1 MNIRW
6 IRKNETEFQE
16 IETMKKRIWNQLKKA
31 AVVTVLA
38 GIVGNCMVSASEF
51 STQEEQK
58 VLLKQ
63 SAQWTDEKNFQAEV
77 CLELSGLKELCTEMS
92 KNESAILEQQN
103 AQTGQNEQAVET
115 EQPDEED
122 YINENA
128 QAAEEMQLEENLPS
142 GDEDVY
148 DEDTYDED
156 VYGEE
161 DTYLEENDQAGE
173 NGQAEENKQPAEE
186 GQGTND
192 GQNPESSHPASDA
205 RYFLTAYISEYFQ
218 VDETGLKHDMQAE
231 SVKIQNQKGQETE
244 VTKLTCEVPVK
255 DAETDTFSL
264 KIPVSLRE
272 EYRISPVSVS
282 YPVCQDELTQKEQTQ
297 EGQTQNEQI
306 QKEQTTAGAYL
317 WKKTGEDIEVVTVS
331 PSASLQVAEAKTG
344 LTADLQPKESKVR
357 AGQQVSYVLT
367 VNNTGELAL
376 ENIEV
381 HSSFSMENIKASWEQ
396 QEGFTADG
404 TQGML
409 SALQPGETKKLRMDL
424 QLTENQSGELIHTV
438 TLKTGHPGK
447 DEEIGCQTAVKVT
460 AEELKAAFE
469 VEKTADRT
477 QAYPGDTITYQICIR
492 NTGERTLHSV
502 LSTERF
508 QNAGILAKF
517 VQKEGVTLSNNGT
530 QALIP
535 QITPGEAFA
544 LYATVTIPQ
553 YFTSQELVNEVTVIS
568 DETGS
573 QIMKSQS
580 NVTLTTNTNTVTATP
595 EPTPVTAQT
604 YSDGYGYASKSA
616 GAYSAA
622 SKPKTGDETEIAL
635 YIVLGI
641 FAFMSGISAFCYNR
655 KKKQH

>member
-1 MNIRW
+1 MIIRW
-6 IRKNETEFQE
+6 IKIKNETEFQE
-16 IETMKKRIWNQLKKA
+16 IETMKKRIWNQLKKVAVLA
-31 AVVTVLA
+31 ALA
-38 GIVGNCMVSASEF
+38 GIVGNCVASASEF
-51 STQEEQK
+51 SAQEEQK

-92 KNESAILEQQN
+92 ENGNAILEQQN
-103 AQTGQNEQAVET
+103 VQTGQNEQAVET

-128 QAAEEMQLEENLPS
+128 QAAEEMQLEKNTLS
-142 GDEDVY
+142 DDEDVY
-148 DEDTYDED
+148 DEDAQDED
-156 VYGEE
+156 IF
-161 DTYLEENDQAGE
+161 LEENNQAGE

-186 GQGTND
+186 GQGTSD
-192 GQNPESSHPASDA
+192 GQNPENSQQASDV
-205 RYFLTAYISEYFQ
+205 RYFLTAYMSEYFQ

-244 VTKLTCEVPVK
+244 ITKLTCEVPVK
-255 DAETDTFSL
+255 DAQADTFGL

-282 YPVCQDELTQKEQTQ
+282 YPVCQDKLSLKEQTQ
-297 EGQTQNEQI
+297 EAT
-306 QKEQTTAGAYL
+306 GAYF
-317 WKKTGEDIEVVTVS
+317 WKKAEGKAQVLAVS
-331 PSASLQVAEAKTG
+331 DAASLQVAEAKAG
-344 LTADLQPKESKVR
+344 IEAELQPEVDKTRS
-357 AGQQVSYVLT
+357 GQKISYALT
-367 VNNTGELAL
+367 VSNTGELSL

-381 HSSFSMENIKASWEQ
+381 RSSFSMENIKASWEQ
-396 QEGFTADG
+396 MDGFVADSA
-404 TQGML
+404 QGVIT
-409 SALQPGETKKLRMDL
+409 ALQPGETKKLRMNL

-438 TLKTGHPGK
+438 TLKTGYPGK
-447 DEEIGCQTAVKVT
+447 DEEISCQTDAQVAV
-460 AEELKAAFE
+460 EELKAAFE
-469 VEKTADRT
+469 VDKTADRT
-477 QAYPGDTITYQICIR
+477 QAYPGDMITYQICIR

-535 QITPGEAFA
+535 QIAPGEAFA

-580 NVTLTTNTNTVTATP
+580 NVTLTTNTNTATVTP
-595 EPTPVTAQT
+595 EPTPVTVQT

-641 FAFMSGISAFCYNR
+641 FAVMSGISAFYYLR
-655 KKKQH
+655 SQKRH

>member
-6 IRKNETEFQE
+6 TRIKNETEFQE

-31 AVVTVLA
+31 AVFAALA
-38 GIVGNCMVSASEF
+38 GMVGNCMVSASEF
-51 STQEEQK
+51 SAQEEQK

-77 CLELSGLKELCTEMS
+77 CLELSGLKELYTEMS
-92 KNESAILEQQN
+92 KNGNAILEQQN

-115 EQPDEED
+115 GQPDEED

-128 QAAEEMQLEENLPS
+128 QAAEEMQLEENAPS

-148 DEDTYDED
+148 DEDTQDED
-156 VYGEE
+156 IYGEE
-161 DTYLEENDQAGE
+161 DIYLEENDQTGE

-192 GQNPESSHPASDA
+192 GQNHESSQQASDA

-218 VDETGLKHDMQAE
+218 VDEAGLRHDMQAE

-244 VTKLTCEVPVK
+244 ITKLTCEVPVK
-255 DAETDTFSL
+255 AAETDTFSL

-272 EYRISPVSVS
+272 EYRISPVEVS
-282 YPVCQDELTQKEQTQ
+282 YPVCRDKVSLKEQTQ
-297 EGQTQNEQI
+297 ETPGV
-306 QKEQTTAGAYL
+306 YF
-317 WKKTGEDIEVVTVS
+317 WKKTEENAQVIAVS
-331 PSASLQVAEAKTG
+331 DSASLQVTEAKTG
-344 LTADLQPKESKVR
+344 IEAELKPEADKTR
-357 AGQQVSYVLT
+357 AGQKVSYVLT
-367 VNNTGELAL
+367 VNNTGELTL

-381 HSSFSMENIKASWEQ
+381 HSSFSMENINASWEQ
-396 QEGFTADG
+396 MDGFVADG
-404 TQGML
+404 AQGIIT
-409 SALQPGETKKLRMDL
+409 ALQPGETKKLRMDL

-438 TLKTGHPGK
+438 ALKTGHPGK
-447 DEEIGCQTAVKVT
+447 EEEIGCQTAAKV
-460 AEELKAAFE
+460 AVEELKAAFE

-535 QITPGEAFA
+535 QIAPGEAFA

-580 NVTLTTNTNTVTATP
+580 NVTLTTNTNTVTVTP

-635 YIVLGI
+635 YIVIGI

>member
-1 MNIRW
+1 MIIRW
-6 IRKNETEFQE
+6 IKIKNETEFQE
-16 IETMKKRIWNQLKKA
+16 IETMKKRIWNQLKKVAVLA
-31 AVVTVLA
+31 ALA
-38 GIVGNCMVSASEF
+38 GIVGNCVASASEF
-51 STQEEQK
+51 SAQEEQK

-92 KNESAILEQQN
+92 ENGNAILEQQN
-103 AQTGQNEQAVET
+103 VQTGQNEQAVET

-128 QAAEEMQLEENLPS
+128 QAAEEMQLEKNTLS
-142 GDEDVY
+142 DDEDVY
-148 DEDTYDED
+148 DEDAQDED
-156 VYGEE
+156 IF
-161 DTYLEENDQAGE
+161 LEENNQAGE

-186 GQGTND
+186 GQGTSD
-192 GQNPESSHPASDA
+192 GQNPENSQLASDV
-205 RYFLTAYISEYFQ
+205 RYFLTAYMSEYFQ

-244 VTKLTCEVPVK
+244 ITKLTCEVPVK
-255 DAETDTFSL
+255 DAQADTFGL

-282 YPVCQDELTQKEQTQ
+282 YPVCQDKLSLKEQTQ
-297 EGQTQNEQI
+297 E
-306 QKEQTTAGAYL
+306 APGAYF
-317 WKKTGEDIEVVTVS
+317 WKKAEGKAQVLAVS
-331 PSASLQVAEAKTG
+331 DAASLQVAEAKAG
-344 LTADLQPKESKVR
+344 IEAELQPEVDKTRS
-357 AGQQVSYVLT
+357 GQKISYALT
-367 VNNTGELAL
+367 VSNTGELSL

-381 HSSFSMENIKASWEQ
+381 RSSFSMENIKASWEQ
-396 QEGFTADG
+396 MDGFVADSA
-404 TQGML
+404 QGVIT
-409 SALQPGETKKLRMDL
+409 ALQPGETKKLRMNL

-438 TLKTGHPGK
+438 TLKTGYPGK
-447 DEEIGCQTAVKVT
+447 DEEISCQTDAQVAV
-460 AEELKAAFE
+460 EELKAAFE
-469 VEKTADRT
+469 VDKTADRT
-477 QAYPGDTITYQICIR
+477 QAYPGDMITYQICIR

-535 QITPGEAFA
+535 QIAPGEAFA

-580 NVTLTTNTNTVTATP
+580 NVTLTTNTNTATVTP
-595 EPTPVTAQT
+595 EPTPVTVQT

-641 FAFMSGISAFCYNR
+641 FAVMSGISAFYYLR
-655 KKKQH
+655 SQKRH

>member
-1 MNIRW
+1 MIIRW
-6 IRKNETEFQE
+6 IKIKNETEFQE
-16 IETMKKRIWNQLKKA
+16 IETMKKRIWNQLKKVAVLA
-31 AVVTVLA
+31 ALA
-38 GIVGNCMVSASEF
+38 GIVGNCVASASEF
-51 STQEEQK
+51 SAQEEQK

-92 KNESAILEQQN
+92 ENGNAILEQQN
-103 AQTGQNEQAVET
+103 VQTGQNEQAVET

-128 QAAEEMQLEENLPS
+128 QAAEEMQLEKNTLS
-142 GDEDVY
+142 DDEDVY
-148 DEDTYDED
+148 DEDAQDED
-156 VYGEE
+156 IF
-161 DTYLEENDQAGE
+161 LEENNQAGE

-186 GQGTND
+186 GQGTSD
-192 GQNPESSHPASDA
+192 GQNPENSQLASDV
-205 RYFLTAYISEYFQ
+205 RYFLTAYMSEYFQ

-244 VTKLTCEVPVK
+244 ITKLTCEVPVK
-255 DAETDTFSL
+255 DAQADTFGL

-282 YPVCQDELTQKEQTQ
+282 YPVCQDKLSLKEQTQ
-297 EGQTQNEQI
+297 EAT
-306 QKEQTTAGAYL
+306 GAYF
-317 WKKTGEDIEVVTVS
+317 WKKAEGKAQVLAVS
-331 PSASLQVAEAKTG
+331 DAASLQVAEAKAG
-344 LTADLQPKESKVR
+344 IEAELQPEVDKTRS
-357 AGQQVSYVLT
+357 GQKISYALT
-367 VNNTGELAL
+367 VSNTGELSL

-381 HSSFSMENIKASWEQ
+381 RSSFSMENIKASWEQ
-396 QEGFTADG
+396 MDGFVADSA
-404 TQGML
+404 QGVIT
-409 SALQPGETKKLRMDL
+409 ALQPGETKKLRMNL

-438 TLKTGHPGK
+438 TLKTGYPGK
-447 DEEIGCQTAVKVT
+447 DEEISCQTDAQVAV
-460 AEELKAAFE
+460 EELKAAFE
-469 VEKTADRT
+469 VDKTADRT
-477 QAYPGDTITYQICIR
+477 QAYPGDMITYQICIR

-535 QITPGEAFA
+535 QIAPGEAFA

-580 NVTLTTNTNTVTATP
+580 NVTLTTNTNTATVTP
-595 EPTPVTAQT
+595 EPTPVTVQT

-641 FAFMSGISAFCYNR
+641 FAVMSGISAFYYLR
-655 KKKQH
+655 SQKRH

>member
-1 MNIRW
+1 MIIRW
-6 IRKNETEFQE
+6 IKIKNETEFQE
-16 IETMKKRIWNQLKKA
+16 IETMKKRIWNQLKKVAVLA
-31 AVVTVLA
+31 ALA
-38 GIVGNCMVSASEF
+38 GIVGNCVASASEF
-51 STQEEQK
+51 SAQEEQK

-92 KNESAILEQQN
+92 ENGNAILEQQN
-103 AQTGQNEQAVET
+103 VQTGQNEQAVET

-128 QAAEEMQLEENLPS
+128 QAAEEMQLEKNTLS
-142 GDEDVY
+142 DDEDVY
-148 DEDTYDED
+148 DEDAQDED
-156 VYGEE
+156 IF
-161 DTYLEENDQAGE
+161 LEENNQAGE

-186 GQGTND
+186 GQGTSD
-192 GQNPESSHPASDA
+192 GQNPENSQQASDV
-205 RYFLTAYISEYFQ
+205 RYFLTAYMSEYFQ

-244 VTKLTCEVPVK
+244 ITKLTCEVPVK
-255 DAETDTFSL
+255 DAQADTFGL

-282 YPVCQDELTQKEQTQ
+282 YPVCQDKLSLKEQTQ
-297 EGQTQNEQI
+297 E
-306 QKEQTTAGAYL
+306 APGAYF
-317 WKKTGEDIEVVTVS
+317 WKKAEGKAQVLAVS
-331 PSASLQVAEAKTG
+331 DAASLQVAEAKAG
-344 LTADLQPKESKVR
+344 IEAELQPEVDKTRS
-357 AGQQVSYVLT
+357 GQKISYALT
-367 VNNTGELAL
+367 VSNTGELSL

-381 HSSFSMENIKASWEQ
+381 RSSFSMENIKASWEQ
-396 QEGFTADG
+396 MDGFVADSA
-404 TQGML
+404 QGVIT
-409 SALQPGETKKLRMDL
+409 ALQPGETKKLRMNL

-438 TLKTGHPGK
+438 TLKTGYPGK
-447 DEEIGCQTAVKVT
+447 DEEISCQTDAQVAV
-460 AEELKAAFE
+460 EELKAAFE
-469 VEKTADRT
+469 VDKTADRT
-477 QAYPGDTITYQICIR
+477 QAYPGDMITYQICIR

-535 QITPGEAFA
+535 QIAPGEAFA

-580 NVTLTTNTNTVTATP
+580 NVTLTTNTNTATVTP
-595 EPTPVTAQT
+595 EPTPVTVQT

-641 FAFMSGISAFCYNR
+641 FAVMSGISAFYYLR
-655 KKKQH
+655 SQKRH

>member
-1 MNIRW
+1 MIIRW
-6 IRKNETEFQE
+6 IKIKNETEFQE
-16 IETMKKRIWNQLKKA
+16 IETMKKRIWNQLKKVAVLA
-31 AVVTVLA
+31 ALA
-38 GIVGNCMVSASEF
+38 GIVGNCVASASEF
-51 STQEEQK
+51 SAQEEQK

-92 KNESAILEQQN
+92 ENGNAILEQQN
-103 AQTGQNEQAVET
+103 VQTGQNEQAVET

-128 QAAEEMQLEENLPS
+128 QAAEEMQLEKNTLS
-142 GDEDVY
+142 DDEDVY
-148 DEDTYDED
+148 DEDAQDED
-156 VYGEE
+156 IF
-161 DTYLEENDQAGE
+161 LEENNQAGE

-186 GQGTND
+186 GQGTSD
-192 GQNPESSHPASDA
+192 GQNPENSQLASDV
-205 RYFLTAYISEYFQ
+205 RYFLTAYMSEYFQ

-244 VTKLTCEVPVK
+244 ITKLTCEVPVK
-255 DAETDTFSL
+255 DAQADTFGL

-282 YPVCQDELTQKEQTQ
+282 YPVCQDKLSLKEQTQ
-297 EGQTQNEQI
+297 E
-306 QKEQTTAGAYL
+306 APGAYF
-317 WKKTGEDIEVVTVS
+317 WKKAEGKAQVLAVS
-331 PSASLQVAEAKTG
+331 DAASLQVAEAKTG
-344 LTADLQPKESKVR
+344 IEAELQPEVDKTRS
-357 AGQQVSYVLT
+357 GQKISYALT
-367 VNNTGELAL
+367 VSNTGELSL

-381 HSSFSMENIKASWEQ
+381 RSSFSMENIKASWEQ
-396 QEGFTADG
+396 MDGFVADSA
-404 TQGML
+404 QGVIT
-409 SALQPGETKKLRMDL
+409 ALQPGETKKLRMNL

-438 TLKTGHPGK
+438 TLKTGYPGK
-447 DEEIGCQTAVKVT
+447 DEEISCQTDAQVAV
-460 AEELKAAFE
+460 EELKAAFE
-469 VEKTADRT
+469 VDKTADRT
-477 QAYPGDTITYQICIR
+477 QAYPGDMITYQICIR

-535 QITPGEAFA
+535 QIAPGEAFA

-580 NVTLTTNTNTVTATP
+580 NVTLTTNTNTATVTP
-595 EPTPVTAQT
+595 EPTPVTVQT

-641 FAFMSGISAFCYNR
+641 FAVMSGISAFYYLR
-655 KKKQH
+655 SQKRH

>member
-1 MNIRW
+1 MIIRW
-6 IRKNETEFQE
+6 IKIKNETEFQE
-16 IETMKKRIWNQLKKA
+16 IETMKKRIWNQLKKVAVLA
-31 AVVTVLA
+31 ALA
-38 GIVGNCMVSASEF
+38 GIVGNCVASASEF
-51 STQEEQK
+51 SAQEEQK

-92 KNESAILEQQN
+92 ENGNAILEQQN
-103 AQTGQNEQAVET
+103 VQTGQNEQAVET

-128 QAAEEMQLEENLPS
+128 QAAEEMQLEKNTLS
-142 GDEDVY
+142 DDEDVQ
-148 DEDTYDED
+148 DEDAQDED
-156 VYGEE
+156 IF
-161 DTYLEENDQAGE
+161 LEENNQAGE

-186 GQGTND
+186 GQGTSD
-192 GQNPESSHPASDA
+192 GQNPENSQQASDV

-244 VTKLTCEVPVK
+244 ITKLTCEVPVK
-255 DAETDTFSL
+255 DAQADTFGL

-282 YPVCQDELTQKEQTQ
+282 YPVCQDKLSLKEQTQ
-297 EGQTQNEQI
+297 EAT
-306 QKEQTTAGAYL
+306 GAYF
-317 WKKTGEDIEVVTVS
+317 WKKAEGKAQVLAVS
-331 PSASLQVAEAKTG
+331 DAASLQVAEAKAG
-344 LTADLQPKESKVR
+344 IEAELQPEVDKTRS
-357 AGQQVSYVLT
+357 GQKISYALT
-367 VNNTGELAL
+367 VSNTGELSL

-381 HSSFSMENIKASWEQ
+381 RSSFSMENIKASWEQ
-396 QEGFTADG
+396 MDGFVADSA
-404 TQGML
+404 QGVIT
-409 SALQPGETKKLRMDL
+409 ALQPGETKKLRMNL

-438 TLKTGHPGK
+438 TLKTGYPGK
-447 DEEIGCQTAVKVT
+447 DEEISCQTDAQVAV
-460 AEELKAAFE
+460 EELKAAFE
-469 VEKTADRT
+469 VDKTADRT
-477 QAYPGDTITYQICIR
+477 QAYPGDMITYQICIR

-535 QITPGEAFA
+535 QIAPGEAFA

-580 NVTLTTNTNTVTATP
+580 NVTLTTNTNTATVTP
-595 EPTPVTAQT
+595 EPTPVTVQT

-641 FAFMSGISAFCYNR
+641 FAVMSGISAFYYLR
-655 KKKQH
+655 SQKRH

>member
-1 MNIRW
+1 MIIRW
-6 IRKNETEFQE
+6 IKIKNETEFQE
-16 IETMKKRIWNQLKKA
+16 IETMKKRIWNQLKKVAVLA
-31 AVVTVLA
+31 ALA
-38 GIVGNCMVSASEF
+38 GIVGNCVASASEF
-51 STQEEQK
+51 SAQEEQK

-92 KNESAILEQQN
+92 ENGNAILEQQN
-103 AQTGQNEQAVET
+103 VQTGQNEQAVET

-128 QAAEEMQLEENLPS
+128 QAAEEMQLEKNTLS
-142 GDEDVY
+142 DDEDVY
-148 DEDTYDED
+148 DEDAQDED
-156 VYGEE
+156 IF
-161 DTYLEENDQAGE
+161 LEENNQAGE

-186 GQGTND
+186 GQGTSD
-192 GQNPESSHPASDA
+192 GQNPENSQLASDV
-205 RYFLTAYISEYFQ
+205 RYFLTAYMSEYFQ

-244 VTKLTCEVPVK
+244 ITKLTCEVPVK
-255 DAETDTFSL
+255 DAQADTFGL

-282 YPVCQDELTQKEQTQ
+282 YPVCQDKLSLKEQTQ
-297 EGQTQNEQI
+297 EAT
-306 QKEQTTAGAYL
+306 GAYF
-317 WKKTGEDIEVVTVS
+317 WKKAEDNAQVLAVS
-331 PSASLQVAEAKTG
+331 DAASLQVAEAKAG
-344 LTADLQPKESKVR
+344 IEAELQPEVDKTRS
-357 AGQQVSYVLT
+357 GQKISYALT
-367 VNNTGELAL
+367 VSNTGELSL

-381 HSSFSMENIKASWEQ
+381 RSSFSMENIKASWEQ
-396 QEGFTADG
+396 MDGFVADSA
-404 TQGML
+404 QGVIT
-409 SALQPGETKKLRMDL
+409 ALQPGETKKLRMNL

-438 TLKTGHPGK
+438 TLKTGYPGK
-447 DEEIGCQTAVKVT
+447 DEEISCQTDAQVAV
-460 AEELKAAFE
+460 EELKAAFE
-469 VEKTADRT
+469 VDKTADRT
-477 QAYPGDTITYQICIR
+477 QAYPGDMITYQICIR

-535 QITPGEAFA
+535 QIAPGEAFA

-580 NVTLTTNTNTVTATP
+580 NVTLTTNTNTATVTP
-595 EPTPVTAQT
+595 EPTPVTVQT

-641 FAFMSGISAFCYNR
+641 FAVMSGISAFYYLR
-655 KKKQH
+655 SQKRH